1 MNDTVYDAEWDIELS
16 RDSYFAKCLKFG
28 KHNEDLLKKILEELR
43 IEVKT
48 DKIYKTTGNLFV
60 EFQSR
65 GKSSGINKTTADYW
79 AFCLWSEGLKLPP
92 FILVPTKEL
101 KKLIETNKYKEV
113 KGGDNYTSL
122 GYLIP
127 ATELI
132 KLT

>member
-1 MNDTVYDAEWDIELS
+1 MTNNGYFPEYDITLGEN
-16 RDSYFAKCLKFG
+16 SYFAKCLKFG
-28 KHNEDLLKKILEELR
+28 KNNEDLLKKILEELK
-43 IEVKT
+43 IEIKT
-48 DKIYKTTGNLFV
+48 DKIYKITGNLFI
-60 EFQSR
+60 EFESR
-65 GKSSGINKTTADYW
+65 GKSSGITKTTADYW
-79 AFCLWSEGLKLPP
+79 AFCLWSDDRKLPT

-101 KKLIETNKYKEV
+101 KKLIENNNYKEV